1 MTGDGVDETETALPD
16 VCVLTHPLGAAG
28 ENATRTLLEVLSAV
42 TAVSLVTAYLPED
55 SEIRADHEV
64 TEVSEKGAAQSTILL
79 AAVRFLGNQLRMCR
93 ALYRRDEEVVIFF
106 GATAY
111 LIPILWAKLLGR
123 TVLLEPRGDVPLTLR
138 LGWEQRMPSPVAA
151 ALAGTVRLIERLG
164 YRSADGIVTYTP
176 SMATELGLDR
186 YAEKLHTEGARYVD
200 TDRFSP
206 ETPYEKRRRV
216 VGFLGRL
223 DEEKGIR
230 ELAAVARHLP
240 DDVTFRFIGDG
251 PLREWLET
259 ELAAERGAG
268 RVDVTGWVDHEEVP
282 AELNDLRLLVMPS
295 EPTEGLPTVIL
306 EAMACGT
313 PAYATPVS
321 GVPDVVRADETG
333 FLMEHR
339 EPDRIVADIEA
350 ILDREDLAAV
360 SQRARELAVSE
371 YSFEAAVERYRGLL
385 GEVAV
390 GNRR

>member
-1 MTGDGVDETETALPD
+1 MTGERRDETDTALPD
-16 VCVLTHPLGAAG
+16 VCVVTHPLGAAG
-28 ENATRTLLEVLSAV
+28 ENATRTLLEILSAV
-42 TAVSLVTAYLPED
+42 TAVSLITAYLPED
-55 SEIRADHEV
+55 SEIRADHEL

-79 AAVRFLGNQLRMCR
+79 AAVRFLRNQLRMCR
-93 ALYRRDEEVVIFF
+93 ALYRRDEQVVIFF

-164 YRSADGIVTYTP
+164 YRSADGVVTYTP
-176 SMATELGLDR
+176 AMATELGLDR
-186 YAEKLHTEGARYVD
+186 YSTKLYTEGARYVD

-206 ETPYEKRRRV
+206 ETAYEQRRRV

-230 ELAAVARHLP
+230 ELTAVAKLLP
-240 DDVTFRFIGDG
+240 EDVAFRFIGDG
-251 PLREWLET
+251 PLRDWLER
-259 ELAAERGAG
+259 ELEAEREAG
-268 RVDVTGWVDHEEVP
+268 QTEVTGWVDHEDVP
-282 AELNDLRLLVMPS
+282 DQLNDLRLLVMPS

-321 GVPDVVRADETG
+321 GVPDVVRAGETG

-339 EPDRIVADIEA
+339 APERIAADIES
-350 ILDREDLAAV
+350 ILDREELAET
-360 SQRARELAVSE
+360 SERARTLAVE
-371 YSFEAAVERYRGLL
+371 EFSFEAAVERYRELLDGLHVS
-385 GEVAV
+385 GT
-390 GNRR
+390 R

>member
-1 MTGDGVDETETALPD
+1 MTRAESSETETGLPD
-16 VCVLTHPLGAAG
+16 VCVVTHPLGAAG
-28 ENATRTLLEVLSAV
+28 ENATRTLLEILSAV

-64 TEVSEKGAAQSTILL
+64 MEVSEKSAAQSTILL

-93 ALYRRDEEVVIFF
+93 AISRRDEQVVIFF

-111 LIPILWAKLLGR
+111 LIPVLWAKLLGR

-151 ALAGTVRLIERLG
+151 LLAGTVRVIEHLG
-164 YRSADGIVTYTP
+164 YLSADGILTYTP
-176 SMATELGLDR
+176 AMATELGLDR
-186 YAEKLHTEGARYVD
+186 YAGKLYPEGARYVD
-200 TDRFSP
+200 TERFSP
-206 ETPYEKRRRV
+206 VTPYEERNRV

-230 ELAAVARHLP
+230 ELAAVARRLP
-240 DDVTFRFIGDG
+240 EDITFRFIGDG
-251 PLREWLET
+251 PLRDWLESELET
-259 ELAAERGAG
+259 EREAG

-282 AELNDLRLLVMPS
+282 AELNDLRLLVMLS

-306 EAMACGT
+306 EAMASGT

-321 GVPDVVRADETG
+321 GVPDVVREGETG

-350 ILDREDLAAV
+350 ILDRDDLTAV
-360 SQRARELAVSE
+360 SQRARDLAVSE
-371 YSFEAAVERYRGLL
+371 YSFEAAVERYTELL
-385 GEVAV
+385 ESVA
-390 GNRR
+390 GDTGG